1 MADDDSLLHINLQD
15 LKNELNEDTAI
26 DELLELLKY
35 MQEEWKADAA
45 ASHNQLEELRGN
57 NEALQIDI
65 DILRNGDVKYKN
77 RIKELEDQHRIAV
90 ERLMVGRSSRN
101 SETSTSG
108 HRGPQR
114 RK

>member
-90 ERLMVGRSSRN
+90 ERLMVGRSS
-101 SETSTSG
+101 ETSTSG